1 MTSIVDH
8 VHLAPASGLDARLA
22 GLLAEWLPRQR
33 WYGGKGARIDAE
45 TGVRVLARLD
55 LLPDRDP
62 GLAMLVVEVRPDGR
76 DPERY
81 QLFLGARR
89 ELPER
94 LTHAEIGSVADDHGA
109 EWRCYD
115 ALHDPELAG
124 WLLERLAAGEQ
135 IGPLRFHVLPGRVID
150 EGLRSLVLTG
160 EQSNTSVIFGDK
172 LIAKFLRRTVAGVNP
187 DLELS
192 LALADSGSRNIP
204 QPVGWIDLALELEHL
219 STPPRTTGP
228 APRAAADDEDRR
240 DANGR
245 PGPERGGPGGGGYGD
260 YGGPEPITVATISE
274 FLPTATDGWLL
285 AQTSVR
291 DLYAQAP
298 GTSPKAAGGDFGP
311 EARRLGKAT
320 ARVHHDLAT
329 MLPTGRMEPEELER
343 VSQAM
348 IDHLHHAATRVR
360 ELEDYVPALSDIL
373 GALATLDKPIPTQRV
388 HGDFHLGQVMRTVN
402 GWVLLDF
409 EGEPSR
415 SLEQRRAMAPAVKD
429 VAGMARSFDYA
440 AHHLG
445 GDPAA
450 AQAWA
455 ERNFSSFCKG
465 YASVSGHDPREQD
478 TLLKCYEIDK
488 AVYEAVYEAANRPTW
503 LHIPMGAIKR
513 LAQGRSE

>member
-22 GLLAEWLPRQR
+22 RLLADWLPRQR
-33 WYGGKGARIDAE
+33 WYGGKGARIDVDS
-45 TGVRVLARLD
+45 GVRVLARLD

-62 GLAMLVVEVRPDGR
+62 GLAMVVVEVRPDGR
-76 DPERY
+76 EPERY
-81 QLFLGARR
+81 QVFVGARR
-89 ELPER
+89 ELPDR
-94 LTHAEIGSVADDHGA
+94 LSHAEIGSVPDEHGA
-109 EWRCYD
+109 EWHCYD
-115 ALHDPELAG
+115 GLHDPELAG
-124 WLLERLAAGEQ
+124 WLLERLAAGDVL
-135 IGPLRFHVLPGRVID
+135 GPLRFHMLPGRRID

-204 QPVGWIDLALELEHL
+204 QPVGWIDLTLSLEDLGATRP
-219 STPPRTTGP
+219 SP
-228 APRAAADDEDRR
+228 APRGAPDDHDDAR
-240 DANGR
+240 DENGR
-245 PGPERGGPGGGGYGD
+245 PQAGEGSSGYGD
-260 YGGPEPITVATISE
+260 YGGPEPITVATVSE

-291 DLYAQAP
+291 DLYAQPP

-343 VSQAM
+343 VAEAM
-348 IDHLHHAATRVR
+348 IAHLHHAAGRVA
-360 ELEDYVPALSDIL
+360 ELEPYVPALSGIL
-373 GALATLDKPIPTQRV
+373 RRLTTIDEPIPTQRV
-388 HGDFHLGQVMRTVN
+388 HGDFHLGQVMRTVH

-415 SLEQRRAMAPAVKD
+415 SLEERRAMAPAVKD

-455 ERNFSSFCKG
+455 ERNFNSFCKG
-465 YASVSGHDPREQD
+465 YASVNGHDPREQD

-488 AVYEAVYEAANRPTW
+488 AIYEAVYEAANRPTW
-503 LHIPMGAIKR
+503 LHIPLGAIRR
-513 LAQGRSE
+513 LAEGQGE

>member
-22 GLLAEWLPRQR
+22 RLLADWLPRQR
-33 WYGGKGARIDAE
+33 WYGGKGARIDTE
-45 TGVRVLARLD
+45 TGVKVLARLD

-62 GLAMLVVEVRPDGR
+62 GLAMIVVEVRPDGR

-89 ELPER
+89 ELPDR
-94 LTHAEIGSVADDHGA
+94 LAHVEIGSVADDRGA
-109 EWRCYD
+109 DWRCYD

-124 WLLERLAAGEQ
+124 WLLERLAASEA
-135 IGPLRFHVLPGRVID
+135 IGPLRFHLLPGRRID
-150 EGLRSLVLTG
+150 ESLRSLVLTG
-160 EQSNTSVIFGDK
+160 EQSNTSVVYGDK
-172 LIAKFLRRTVAGVNP
+172 LIAKFLRRAVSGVNP

-204 QPVGWIDLALELEHL
+204 QPVGWIDLTLDLDALQ
-219 STPPRTTGP
+219 PAARP
-228 APRAAADDEDRR
+228 APSPRRTDPDQADAADDDE
-240 DANGR
+240 NGR
-245 PGPERGGPGGGGYGD
+245 PRYGD
-260 YGGPEPITVATISE
+260 YGGPEPITVAMVAE

-291 DLYAQAP
+291 DLYAQPA

-343 VSQAM
+343 VAQGM
-348 IDHLHHAATRVR
+348 IDHLHHAAGRVR
-360 ELEDYVPALSDIL
+360 ELEPYVPALSRIL
-373 GALATLDKPIPTQRV
+373 EKMGRIDTPIPTQRV

-415 SLEQRRAMAPAVKD
+415 SLEERRAMHPAVKD

-445 GDPAA
+445 GDPEA

-455 ERNFSSFCKG
+455 DRNFSSFCKG
-465 YASVSGHDPREQD
+465 YAAINGHDPREQD

-488 AVYEAVYEAANRPTW
+488 AVYEAVYESANRPTW
-503 LHIPMGAIKR
+503 LHIPLGAIRR
-513 LAQGRSE
+513 LAEGKGRTEGE